1 MSLFCFPFHPVPCCI
16 DFFQFAAH
24 LLGDLLLMAEPML
37 TCLSLRLP
45 DFIHVM
51 LLTSIDLAQPLLPA

>member
-1 MSLFCFPFHPVPCCI
+1 
-16 DFFQFAAH
+16 
-24 LLGDLLLMAEPML
+24 MAEPML